1 MLFFRIYHLSAKK
14 YIGIWKIALCTQS
27 LRLSQLLESQS
38 FILIFRPAF
47 YGKNK
52 GKDGVFCWVLKS
64 TVFPLFFIMSYCFV
78 VRIFA
83 ALIGS
88 RP

>member
-27 LRLSQLLESQS
+27 LQLPQLLETQS
-38 FILIFRPAF
+38 VILHFRPAF

-52 GKDGVFCWVLKS
+52 GKNGVF
-64 TVFPLFFIMSYCFV
+64 
-78 VRIFA
+78 
-83 ALIGS
+83 
-88 RP
+88 

>member
-27 LRLSQLLESQS
+27 LRLSQLLETESV
-38 FILIFRPAF
+38 ILHFRPAF

-52 GKDGVFCWVLKS
+52 GKNGVFDSGGVMWH
-64 TVFPLFFIMSYCFV
+64 
-78 VRIFA
+78 A
-83 ALIGS
+83 G
-88 RP
+88 

>member
-1 MLFFRIYHLSAKK
+1 MEK
-14 YIGIWKIALCTQS
+14 ALCTQS

-52 GKDGVFCWVLKS
+52 GKDGVFCWALKS
-64 TVFPLFFIMSYCFV
+64 TMFPLFF
-78 VRIFA
+78 
-83 ALIGS
+83 L
-88 RP
+88 